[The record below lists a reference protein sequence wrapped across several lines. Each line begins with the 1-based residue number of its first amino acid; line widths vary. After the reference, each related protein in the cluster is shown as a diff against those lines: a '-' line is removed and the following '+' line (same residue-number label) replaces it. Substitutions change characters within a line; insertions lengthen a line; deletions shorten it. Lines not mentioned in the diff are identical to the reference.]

1 MPKTTTQVGVPGR
14 LRVQDIDQDGYPDF
28 AVSMSFTTVSANSQA
43 NSDSLTKSVILMN
56 RKGDD
61 GKRKLTTNS
70 ASGDS
75 YLPKVVQMA
84 GEDSSFLT
92 FIDMDDDGKLDFIL

>member
-1 MPKTTTQVGVPGR
+1 
-14 LRVQDIDQDGYPDF
+14 
-28 AVSMSFTTVSANSQA
+28 
-43 NSDSLTKSVILMN
+43 MN

-75 YLPKVVQMA
+75 YLSKVVQMA